1 MSVSTEQRI
10 MGQLHLSRATMSAN
24 PRTAEH
30 RRKIT
35 YQITLLQRLREA
47 QGKIAKKKIVEE
59 FNPMHYILT
68 LPLRDTH
75 HEDEQTSNQCT
86 D

>member
-1 MSVSTEQRI
+1 
-10 MGQLHLSRATMSAN
+10 MSAN

-35 YQITLLQRLREA
+35 YRITLLQRLREA
-47 QGKIAKKKIVEE
+47 QGKRAKKEIVEE

-68 LPLRDTH
+68 SPLRTTH
-75 HEDEQTSNQCT
+75 HEDEQASNQCT